1 MRRVTF
7 DLDVLRTFVTGME
20 LGSFAKAAQRL
31 GRSTSAV
38 SAQLKKLEDQSGA
51 PLLRK
56 EGRGLALTEAGE
68 TMLAYARRL
77 IDLNDEAALALGALD
92 LGGRVRLGVQEDF
105 GETALPQVLNRF
117 SRAHPRVRIEAM
129 IARNGELQERITA
142 GQLDLAVIWG
152 DADRG
157 LMGERITELP
167 MCWIGPE
174 DGALPHRWAGEPLP
188 LVLFEPPCLFRS
200 AATQALDQAG
210 ISWRV
215 TFTSPSLA
223 GVWAATA
230 AGLGVTL
237 RTPLGLR
244 SALTVLGADHGLPL
258 PMPAIALTLVRAEAD
273 LTPQVTQLAQMLR
286 AVLSGAYLPDASQQ
300 VPARTPMM

>member
-7 DLDVLRTFVTGME
+7 DLDVLRTFVAGME
-20 LGSFAKAAQRL
+20 LGSFARAAQRL

-38 SAQLKKLEDQSGA
+38 SAQLKKLEDQAGA

-56 EGRGLALTEAGE
+56 EGRGLVLTEAGE

-77 IDLNDEAALALGALD
+77 LDLNDEAAMAIGTLD

-105 GETALPQVLNRF
+105 GETALPEVLSRF
-117 SRAHPRVRIEAM
+117 SRAHPRVKIEAR
-129 IARNGELQERITA
+129 IARNGELQEHIAA

-152 DADRG
+152 EAEQG
-157 LMGERITELP
+157 LKGERITELP
-167 MCWIGPE
+167 MRWIGPE
-174 DGALPHRWAGEPLP
+174 DGAPLPRAGEPLP

-210 ISWRV
+210 LSWRV

-237 RTPLGLR
+237 RTPWGLR
-244 SALTVLGADHGLPL
+244 SALTVLGADRGLPL

-273 LTPQVTQLAQMLR
+273 LSPQVTQLAQMLR
-286 AVLSGAYLPDASQQ
+286 ATLLDAL
-300 VPARTPMM
+300 TL